1 MFPKGTLANEQLDT
15 SCWFYYCYLN
25 IISLGSALAPLGC
38 SWYFSHKVGG
48 TNCDLSPP
56 SSPPCPPLRKWIV
69 YLGCRKN
76 TFVWESNDYLP
87 HAVTITVTEHLLLS
101 RPMWAPHNQVS
112 AAMQQRI
119 TPHKKKREREI
130 HMFPKLFCWRRHRC
144 VFDCKNQLPFKK
156 WAVY

>member
-1 MFPKGTLANEQLDT
+1 MFPKGTLANGQLDT

-56 SSPPCPPLRKWIV
+56 PPPPLRKWIV

-119 TPHKKKREREI
+119 TPHKKKKRERNP
-130 HMFPKLFCWRRHRC
+130 HVSKTVLLTQTQVC
-144 VFDCKNQLPFKK
+144 VWL
-156 WAVY
+156 